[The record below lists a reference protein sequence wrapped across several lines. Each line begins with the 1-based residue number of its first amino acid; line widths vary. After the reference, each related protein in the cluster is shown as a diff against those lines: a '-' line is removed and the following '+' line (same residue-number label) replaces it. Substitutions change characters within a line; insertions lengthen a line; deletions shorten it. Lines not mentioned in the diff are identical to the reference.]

1 MNKKNKKYTK
11 VVGQM
16 KKSLLS
22 ELSNYLQEKELN
34 ELTKELMEKDIISGK
49 GHVDRKGY
57 GGRPK
62 TNWSKLTKEQRDVQ
76 MNRLM
81 EGITLIREP
90 HKNQIRGCV
99 TMFGRKRFQHIG
111 KDHLNGKIHMN
122 TLIGKMTDEQLYD
135 EFRFKMFKNQW
146 KLLSKSRG

>member
-1 MNKKNKKYTK
+1 MNKKYTK

-49 GHVDRKGY
+49 GHVDRKRY

-62 TNWSKLTKEQRDVQ
+62 IDWSKSTKEQRDEQ
-76 MNRLM
+76 MNKLRDNNK
-81 EGITLIREP
+81 ITLIREP

-99 TMFGRKRFQHIG
+99 TLFSKKEFQHIG
-111 KDHLNGKIHMN
+111 TNHRYGKIHMD
-122 TLIGKMTDEQLYD
+122 TLIGRMTDEQLYD
-135 EFRFKMFKNQW
+135 EFRFKVQKNLLP
-146 KLLSKSRG
+146 KLRG